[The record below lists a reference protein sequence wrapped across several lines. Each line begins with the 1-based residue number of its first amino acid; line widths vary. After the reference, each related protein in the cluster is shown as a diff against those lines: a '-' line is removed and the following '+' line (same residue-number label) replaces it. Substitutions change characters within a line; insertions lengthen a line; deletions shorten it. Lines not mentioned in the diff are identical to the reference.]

1 MLEKSIGKF
10 CSIKW
15 SKNILI
21 VKCVHKNYVRDIF
34 NLTKILNP
42 SATYVEKNTVQGVY

>member
-1 MLEKSIGKF
+1 MLEKSIRKF

-15 SKNILI
+15 SKNTLI
-21 VKCVHKNYVRDIF
+21 VKCVHKKIVRGIF

-42 SATYVEKNTVQGVY
+42 SATYVEKNTVLDVY